1 MTFANWRSHPF
12 LYLLFV
18 TSLISTG
25 ELLNAGAQ
33 TSGSITFKD
42 NAPPATEQQRND
54 AKDYYAK
61 AQQARDRMQ
70 LLGKALR
77 ATAELQGAITKS
89 HGSAV
94 ATDTL
99 RKQVGAWKALAAE
112 LGSITADKLTINDKS
127 LASYP
132 KATLDTGFVIAN
144 AGTGGAGADS
154 INLTTLKQLAAKT
167 EDFLFQA
174 YDLTAVDHG
183 FSNIVLRTYP
193 YFDLV
198 GQPSVECDTLNTF
211 SRDIKCLPVHSKGIQ
226 TGTTWMG
233 SKNVNLAEFCH
244 TDKLESFGRDQ
255 YGKVEMYVRKQS
267 PIKSQLGNACW
278 D

>member
-1 MTFANWRSHPF
+1 MTFANRRSHPF
-12 LYLLFV
+12 VYLALV
-18 TSLISTG
+18 TSLIS
-25 ELLNAGAQ
+25 LASLNAKAQ

-89 HGSAV
+89 HGSA
-94 ATDTL
+94 ALTDIL
-99 RKQVGAWKALAAE
+99 RKRVDAWKTLATQ
-112 LGSITADKLTINDKS
+112 LGSVTGGTLTINDKS
-127 LASYP
+127 LTGYP
-132 KATLDTGFVIAN
+132 KTTLDAGFAIAN
-144 AGTGGAGADS
+144 AGRGGSGADS
-154 INLTTLKQLAAKT
+154 INLSALKQLATKT

-174 YDLTAVDHG
+174 YDLTTIDHG
-183 FSNIVLRTYP
+183 LANKVLRTYP

-226 TGTTWMG
+226 TSTTWMA
-233 SKNVNLAEFCH
+233 SKNVNLTDFCH

-255 YGKVEMYVRKQS
+255 YGKVQMYVRKQS
-267 PIKSQLGNACW
+267 PIKSQLGNECC